1 MSQGLPGPTG
11 PSPGMGDEPGL
22 MPHDRLIDELHGF
35 CVAGRSGTMFII
47 TGENHAAQFVL
58 RSGEIVYLTYRLLR
72 GLDALPSMRSFTAGR
87 YRFQDEPVDRTD
99 PGLPP
104 TPDLLALLTP
114 EHTGTVEP
122 PQTEPPIGTAKA
134 PDSLRLL
141 IERELAE
148 FLGPMASLIC
158 EEHLAQAA
166 DLDSPE
172 SLARLV
178 EAIANEIGDPTKE
191 AHFKHQVL
199 SSLNGNAGRPA
210 SRA

>member
-1 MSQGLPGPTG
+1 
-11 PSPGMGDEPGL
+11 MGDEPGL
-22 MPHDRLIDELHGF
+22 MPHDRLIDELHAL

-47 TGENHAAQFVL
+47 TGENHAAQFLL
-58 RSGEIVYLTYRLLR
+58 RNGEIVYLTYRLLR
-72 GLDALPSMRSFTAGR
+72 GLDALPSMRIFTAGR

-104 TPDLLALLTP
+104 TPDLLALLSP

-122 PQTEPPIGTAKA
+122 PQTEPTTGTAKA

-158 EEHLAQAA
+158 AEHLAQAT
-166 DLDSPE
+166 DLDSPK

-191 AHFKHQVL
+191 AHFKQQVL
-199 SSLNGNAGRPA
+199 SSLSGNAGRPTSLA
-210 SRA
+210 

>member
-1 MSQGLPGPTG
+1 MSPSVAGPTE
-11 PSPGMGDEPGL
+11 PSPGVGDEGL
-22 MPHDRLIDELHGF
+22 LPHDRLIDELHSL

-58 RSGEIVYLTYRLLR
+58 RGGTIVCLTYRLSR
-72 GLDALPSMRSFTAGR
+72 GLDALPSMRTFTAGR
-87 YRFQDEPVDRTD
+87 FRFQDETIDRTD

-104 TPDLLALLTP
+104 TPDLLAMLSP
-114 EHTGTVEP
+114 EHPGAVAP
-122 PQTEPPIGTAKA
+122 PQTKPTLGIARP

-158 EEHLAQAA
+158 EEHLTRAVN
-166 DLDSPE
+166 LDSPE

-178 EAIANEIGDPTKE
+178 EAIASEIGDPTKG
-191 AHFKHQVL
+191 ALFVRQVL
-199 SSLNGNAGRPA
+199 SRLQGSL
-210 SRA
+210 